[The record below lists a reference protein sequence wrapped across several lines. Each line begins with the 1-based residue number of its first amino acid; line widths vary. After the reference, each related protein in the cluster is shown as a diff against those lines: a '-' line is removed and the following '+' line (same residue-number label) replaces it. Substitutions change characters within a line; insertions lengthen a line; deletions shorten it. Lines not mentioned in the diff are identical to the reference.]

1 MSQSISRRRFF
12 EIGAVTAAIAGTG
25 LTGCSAG
32 KPKTVEESA
41 SAATDWLGAA
51 PEIADDEIIE
61 TVETEILVCGAG
73 TSGLFTACAA
83 AEEGAKVVCLEKGAI
98 GGGVRDNLGALN
110 SRLQKE
116 AGEEID
122 ENEIVNDMIRYADN
136 YCNPKLYHIWAQNS
150 GEAIDWYQDRL
161 EEAGFEL
168 YFEGAKNAKP
178 SLYKHWATGHIPSWP
193 ADAEFA
199 GLSDVVNGKIVL
211 GDYAKSKGVDFRFST
226 PMVRLVQDESG
237 KVTGA
242 IAKSSDGYIK
252 ISASKGTVVCT
263 GGYARNEEMLKT
275 LQPQTLNKY
284 SLSIA
289 IDGTTG
295 DGIKACLWAGA
306 HMDEVHTAM
315 VFDRVAVKPDE
326 LGGSETTGSLFWMG
340 SNPWLKVN
348 LNGERFTNEAAP
360 YDYILNSTLTQ
371 PGHTVVD
378 IWDSDYEKHLEQF
391 DIHGCARVFP
401 FDNGVPTNM
410 TLEASKS
417 INEGLIE
424 NGYIVV
430 ADTIEEL
437 AEGLGLPAE
446 TLKKTVERQ
455 NENYDAGVDPDFGK
469 DAHRLSAI
477 RTAPFYGVRT
487 SGYML
492 CTLDGITINENFQAV
507 DDNGKAIEGLYVTGV
522 DSGSYYAHTYPNM
535 STGNCCGRS
544 VTFGRMIGQALAAK

>member
-507 DDNGKAIEGLYVTGV
+507 NDNGKAIEGLYVTGV

-544 VTFGRMIGQALAAK
+544 VTFGRMIGKALAAK

>member
-544 VTFGRMIGQALAAK
+544 VTFGRMIGKALAAK